1 MKLLAIYYAQ
11 AILSLIVAGSLSAGE
26 SNETDSRK
34 PINFSDFEDVY
45 FFKSSSDCPCEH
57 PTLTMT
63 AELHFQLDVFIS
75 KLKTYLQATHFDPS
89 DFESNITFL
98 ESELQIIVDQAEHLH
113 APTENLLHQ
122 LKFAKYMLHAMILAT
137 EQLGRFNNLGLP
149 EHQLITHLLELN
161 VLIFNCYN
169 TSGKPDR
176 AVYEHPGRILSLWS
190 RFRSLSSQFER
201 LKNVP
206 MRSRLIFESQRA
218 QARQAIGCLWAQV
231 TSDWESPFLAQEN
244 CF

>member
-11 AILSLIVAGSLSAGE
+11 AILSLIVAGSLSARE

-34 PINFSDFEDVY
+34 AINFSYFEDVY
-45 FFKSSSDCPCEH
+45 NIESISEFPREY
-57 PTLTMT
+57 PTLTKV

-75 KLKTYLQATHFDPS
+75 KLKTYLRATHFHPS
-89 DFESNITFL
+89 DFESNIPFF

-122 LKFAKYMLHAMILAT
+122 LKFAKYMLRVMILAT
-137 EQLGRFNNLGLP
+137 EQLERFNNLGLP

-161 VLIFNCYN
+161 VLILKSYN
-169 TSGKPDR
+169 TSGKPDG

-190 RFRSLSSQFER
+190 RVRLLSSQFER
-201 LKNVP
+201 LRNVP
-206 MRSRLIFESQRA
+206 IRPRLIFESQQI

-231 TSDWESPFLAQEN
+231 TSDWESPYLTHEN

>member
-11 AILSLIVAGSLSAGE
+11 AILSLIVAASLSAGKI
-26 SNETDSRK
+26 NKTDSRK

-57 PTLTMT
+57 STLTMA
-63 AELHFQLDVFIS
+63 AELHFQLDMFIS
-75 KLKTYLQATHFDPS
+75 KLKTYLHATHFDPS
-89 DFESNITFL
+89 DFETSITFF
-98 ESELQIIVDQAEHLH
+98 ESELQLIANQAEHLH
-113 APTENLLHQ
+113 VPTKNLLHQ
-122 LKFAKYMLHAMILAT
+122 LKFAKFMLHAMILAT
-137 EQLGRFNNLGLP
+137 KQLGRFNNLGLP

-161 VLIFNCYN
+161 VLIINTYN

-201 LKNVP
+201 LKDVP
-206 MRSRLIFESQRA
+206 MRSRLIFESQKT
-218 QARQAIGCLWAQV
+218 QARHAIGCLWAQV
-231 TSDWESPFLAQEN
+231 TSNWESPFLAHEN